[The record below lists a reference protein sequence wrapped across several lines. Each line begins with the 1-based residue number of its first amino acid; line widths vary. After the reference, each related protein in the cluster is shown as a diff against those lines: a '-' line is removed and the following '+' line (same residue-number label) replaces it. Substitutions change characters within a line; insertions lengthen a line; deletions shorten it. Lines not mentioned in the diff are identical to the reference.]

1 MTYQERDTMT
11 AEEAQTSRK
20 FNGKSRMQKDEIL
33 SEFERKK
40 YYDTLRND
48 NTGSGII

>member
-20 FNGKSRMQKDEIL
+20 FTGKSRMQIDEITA
-33 SEFERKK
+33 EIQKRKEQQ
-40 YYDTLRND
+40 RNEK
-48 NTGSGII
+48 N